1 MRRKPLI
8 KRPELLINKQFVQ
21 KIRKKSYFSYVFLQF
36 SPFLCQ
42 RANPSCCSWL
52 SCYFLKSDREGI
64 AQVALN
70 KRATVSDSLLLLFT
84 KEKHWAICSGR
95 SWKKSNGSIL
105 LFFASESLF
114 GSQAICSKKFEKI
127 IFFIWFLQF
136 SPFFAKEWIPP
147 VARKILLEHP

>member
-1 MRRKPLI
+1 MP
-8 KRPELLINKQFVQ
+8 
-21 KIRKKSYFSYVFLQF
+21 KSESL
-36 SPFLCQ
+36 
-42 RANPSCCSWL
+42 RCSWL
-52 SCYFLKSDREGI
+52 SCYLKSDREGI

-95 SWKKSNGSIL
+95 SWKKSNSSIL

-127 IFFIWFLQF
+127 VFFIWFFQF
-136 SPFFAKEWIPP
+136 SPFLCQRVNPSCRSQNFVRTPLKPDLIKTPWFESIISLRRQYSLFDN
-147 VARKILLEHP
+147 VKF

>member
-1 MRRKPLI
+1 M
-8 KRPELLINKQFVQ
+8 LINKQFVR

-36 SPFLCQ
+36 FPFLCQ
-42 RANPSCCSWL
+42 RANSSCCSWL

-105 LFFASESLF
+105 LFFADESLF
-114 GSQAICSKKFEKI
+114 GSKAICSKNSKKSY
-127 IFFIWFLQF
+127 F
-136 SPFFAKEWIPP
+136 SYDFYSFHPFYAKEWIPP